1 MRAVTDDWYQRLHA
15 TGLLDVLAPYQ
26 PAIVGVHPLGMA
38 PEGAPVEIVC
48 RAVDLQAFARMLE
61 QVYGETEGFALY
73 GGRLEQEEAV
83 FAEFTLDGLP
93 LEVSA
98 QREHL
103 HRRLGAATLGISRA
117 LDQAG
122 PVARARLSQAVA
134 GGSDWLEA
142 AEAQLGLG
150 RTGLE
155 SLSNANP
162 ALVARVMGV
171 PRPGPKVR
179 EYAVAITLG
188 VAADL
193 LIVAAG
199 AARGSQEY
207 TGLMLM
213 LEAGVLGLVFGARLA
228 VIAALAPLAAIGLL
242 IFSSVAIGS
251 ETCSPD
257 CAQQAADY
265 LFVGVIVGSA
275 AGVIGLLRDRY
286 FPRTA

>member
-1 MRAVTDDWYQRLHA
+1 VNEDWYSRLHA

-26 PAIVGVHPLGMA
+26 PALVGVHPLGIA

-48 RAVDLQAFARMLE
+48 RAVDLQAFARVLE
-61 QVYGETEGFALY
+61 HTYGDREGFSLY
-73 GGRLEQEEAV
+73 GGRLDHEEAV
-83 FAEFTLDGLP
+83 FAEFELDGLP

-98 QREHL
+98 QREHV

-117 LDQAG
+117 LEQAG
-122 PVARARLSQAVA
+122 PVARARLAQAVA
-134 GGSDWLEA
+134 GGADWLEA
-142 AEAQLGLG
+142 AETQLSLS

-171 PRPGPKVR
+171 SRPGPKLR
-179 EYAVAITLG
+179 EYAVAITVA

-228 VIAALAPLAAIGLL
+228 LVSALIPLAAIGLL
-242 IFSSVAIGS
+242 ILSSIVVGT

-286 FPRTA
+286 FPRAA

>member
-1 MRAVTDDWYQRLHA
+1 MTDDWYQRLHA

-26 PAIVGVHPLGMA
+26 PALVGVHPLGIA

-48 RAVDLQAFARMLE
+48 RAVDLPAFARVLE
-61 QVYGETEGFALY
+61 HNWGDREGFALY
-73 GGRLEQEEAV
+73 GGSLDHEQAV

-98 QREHL
+98 QREHI
-103 HRRLGAATLGISRA
+103 HRRLGAATLGVSRA
-117 LDQAG
+117 LEQAG
-122 PVARARLSQAVA
+122 PMARARLATAVA
-134 GGSDWLEA
+134 GGADWLDA
-142 AEAQLGLG
+142 AGAQFDLS
-150 RTGLE
+150 RSGLE

-171 PRPGPKVR
+171 PRPGPKMR
-179 EYAVAITLG
+179 EYALALAIAAG
-188 VAADL
+188 ADL

-199 AARGSQEY
+199 AVRGSQEY
-207 TGLMLM
+207 TGLMFM
-213 LEAGVLGLVFGARLA
+213 LEAGVLGLIFGARLA
-228 VIAALAPLAAIGLL
+228 VFSALAPLAAIGLL
-242 IFSSVAIGS
+242 ILSSIAVGS

-286 FPRTA
+286 FPRAA